1 MACHDFSVPN
11 IQNFL
16 LPFRNYS
23 TDTSVWDMLM
33 PYIQCIKYSI
43 FKICLGRTF
52 NLLMKL
58 HKQISDS
65 LDSLCFKLHLSVG
78 LQIIEIFFRAPVRLR
93 WYPPPTPIIFI
104 LKSGN
109 INDKCMYAFFIIF
122 SMKRPGSEIAMHCGI
137 LLNKLYISIL
147 KLYIPILVIVHVFS
161 TYVPRSSKVVQ
172 IIIVTVPVR
181 LDDALGLE

>member
-1 MACHDFSVPN
+1 
-11 IQNFL
+11 
-16 LPFRNYS
+16 
-23 TDTSVWDMLM
+23 
-33 PYIQCIKYSI
+33 
-43 FKICLGRTF
+43 
-52 NLLMKL
+52 
-58 HKQISDS
+58 
-65 LDSLCFKLHLSVG
+65 
-78 LQIIEIFFRAPVRLR
+78 
-93 WYPPPTPIIFI
+93 
-104 LKSGN
+104 
-109 INDKCMYAFFIIF
+109 MYAFFIIF

>member
-52 NLLMKL
+52 NPLMKL

-93 WYPPPTPIIFI
+93 WYPPPPPPYNFHSQIWQHKWQMYVCI
-104 LKSGN
+104 L
-109 INDKCMYAFFIIF
+109 YY
-122 SMKRPGSEIAMHCGI
+122 I
-137 LLNKLYISIL
+137 LYEKTW
-147 KLYIPILVIVHVFS
+147 K
-161 TYVPRSSKVVQ
+161 
-172 IIIVTVPVR
+172 
-181 LDDALGLE
+181 